1 MTQLA
6 QDLAPQLAQFQSNRS
21 SATTNEAS
29 GSTGKP
35 FQPTALEKELFAE
48 TAKAIGKW
56 KASPQNREKLA
67 SLSGMT
73 ADDVRSFFRGLL
85 GAPEF
90 DQMNALVAR
99 HRALPAKDI
108 SFPLKAVSAG
118 IDGSLVLI
126 IGVQGS
132 IGVAVDP
139 TNPTDYSQDVLYL
152 TGQFEVGIDEGGEV
166 GVVVGFWNEAP
177 IDLGG
182 VSYGWEVEIDDF
194 GGGYVEASYA
204 NSDQSGFIGVSVSLD
219 AGEEDGAEG
228 EASYTFVWTATPIYQ
243 PPAQNYMIINSI
255 NCNDNSES
263 GHDEVYF
270 YFTIDNGTRY
280 RYPSQERLGLKAQ
293 AREAW
298 DRYLAVDGSSPWA
311 VEARQHLA
319 RLPLSTSEDR
329 FRQELPRL
337 ERAVFS
343 GDDTAVRAL
352 VDAYRQQ
359 TRTTAEVVTLGKWAE
374 AHQRGDAA
382 EGERSLAVARS
393 IAAALQKASGE
404 SLLAD
409 AVTAIERADAAARAR
424 LAEAHVTYLR
434 GRLAYSRRQ
443 PAAAEPDLRR
453 AASLFASAADP
464 MALVAR
470 YYAACIRYDLNDVG
484 VAGSELTT
492 LLEELRARPSYIA
505 LAAQVRWQLALCAMA
520 DDDWQTATSLL
531 HASRAGFGQLGERSN
546 GGFLDALLANALAA
560 MGRSDDAWS
569 ARVRSFEALSGERQS
584 DRFPTSLAEAT
595 TMEIRAGRPEVARS
609 ILAIEESVNRA
620 DGHDFLL
627 SYGLVRATVLS
638 LYLGDEETA
647 LAKAR
652 DAEATARGIADPA
665 LRERALADASLA
677 HGAAAADRASLTRAI
692 DGYQAMERPV
702 FLPEA
707 RLFRARTELRA
718 GNVDAALKDVDA
730 GIAEMERHRIHFAG
744 SVSGRGVF
752 DAGTEIFRL
761 GMRLSLDRGDVAGA
775 FRYAERGRAYFVGK
789 DGGPAVVTAETL
801 QARLAGSGAAVLE
814 LVVLPEELVAFCITA
829 SSVRVARSA
838 VTAVQLEELV
848 ASHENAGRLY
858 DWLIRPSQASIAAA
872 RQLIVVPDP
881 VLEGVSFAGLWD
893 AREKRYLIER
903 LAVAVAPSASSL
915 RPETG
920 RRDLQSVTAI
930 ALPTGEQGANVAL
943 PQASAELREIAGLY
957 RHAVVLG
964 GSSATLEALRTHGRD
979 AAVIHIA
986 GHTERRGRAGE
997 SELPFLGPR
1006 GSGLEYVSWR
1016 EVVAMTLRSNPVVLL
1031 AACETLQRPPSPQTF
1046 ALSLGGG
1053 FLAAGAPEVVGTL
1066 VPVADNDAQAL
1077 FEDVHRQLRAGF
1089 APAEALRR
1097 TQLRALAD
1105 QHGRNLPWQA
1115 LALLT
1120 NRIPR

>member
-1 MTQLA
+1 MTTTTPCPDPEVLA
-6 QDLAPQLAQFQSNRS
+6 AFAEGKVERRELPRIFAHLETCAACRSGVATAGEAAAPRSSFRFALPLAVAALIVLAIGLVPWALSFRSPIDRLGKLAPRS
-21 SATTNEAS
+21 ARVVEA
-29 GSTGKP
+29 
-35 FQPTALEKELFAE
+35 
-48 TAKAIGKW
+48 
-56 KASPQNREKLA
+56 R
-67 SLSGMT
+67 LSGDIPW
-73 ADDVRSFFRGLL
+73 AAYRGPLRATN
-85 GAPEF
+85 GAAP
-90 DQMNALVAR
+90 DPGR
-99 HRALPAKDI
+99 
-108 SFPLKAVSAG
+108 LK
-118 IDGSLVLI
+118 L
-126 IGVQGS
+126 
-132 IGVAVDP
+132 
-139 TNPTDYSQDVLYL
+139 
-152 TGQFEVGIDEGGEV
+152 GGEV
-166 GVVVGFWNEAP
+166 GEIVDRADREKAASWQHAAGVGLVLIEMPADAVGRLRSAAELDRKNPRVWS
-177 IDLGG
+177 DL
-182 VSYGWEVEIDDF
+182 
-194 GGGYVEASYA
+194 AAAQYA
-204 NSDQSGFIGVSVSLD
+204 AALRLDRPSLY
-219 AGEEDGAEG
+219 G
-228 EASYTFVWTATPIYQ
+228 EALAAADQALRLDPNLPEALFNRALVL
-243 PPAQNYMIINSI
+243 
-255 NCNDNSES
+255 
-263 GHDEVYF
+263 
-270 YFTIDNGTRY
+270 
-280 RYPSQERLGLKAQ
+280 ERLGLKAQ

-337 ERAVFS
+337 ERAAIA
-343 GDDTAVRAL
+343 GDGMAVRAV

-374 AHQRGDAA
+374 AHQRGDVPDR
-382 EGERSLAVARS
+382 ERSLAVARS

-404 SLLAD
+404 SLLGD
-409 AVTAIERADAAARAR
+409 AVAAIESADAAAKAR

-453 AASLFASAADP
+453 AAALFASAADP

-470 YYAACIRYDLNDVG
+470 YYAACIRYDLNDVDG
-484 VAGSELTT
+484 ASSELTA
-492 LLEELRARPSYIA
+492 LLEELQARPTYIA
-505 LAAQVRWQLALCAMA
+505 LAAQVRWQLALCAMV

-531 HASRAGFGQLGERSN
+531 QASRAGFGQLGERSN
-546 GGFLDALLANALAA
+546 GGFLDALLANALAT

-627 SYGLVRATVLS
+627 AYGLVRATVLS
-638 LYLGDEETA
+638 LYLGDEATA

-677 HGAAAADRASLTRAI
+677 HGAAAADRAALTRAI

-730 GIAEMERHRIHFAG
+730 GIAEMERHRVHFAG

-775 FRYAERGRAYFVGK
+775 FRYAERGRAYFVSK
-789 DGGPAVVTAETL
+789 DGGPAAISAETL

-814 LVVLPEELVAFCITA
+814 LVVLPEVLVAFCITA
-829 SSVRVARSA
+829 DSVRVARSA

-848 ASHENAGRLY
+848 SSPENAGRLY
-858 DWLIRPSQASIAAA
+858 DWLIRPSQAGIGAA

-881 VLEGVSFAGLWD
+881 VLERVSFAGLWD

-930 ALPTGEQGANVAL
+930 ALPAGEQGANVAL

-964 GSSATLEALRTHGRD
+964 GSDATLEALRTHGRD

-997 SELPFLGPR
+997 SELPFLDPR
-1006 GSGLEYVSWR
+1006 GRGLEYVSWR
-1016 EVVAMTLRSNPVVLL
+1016 DVVAMTLRSDPVVLL

-1097 TQLRALAD
+1097 TQLRAIAD
-1105 QHGRNLPWQA
+1105 RHGRNLPWQA